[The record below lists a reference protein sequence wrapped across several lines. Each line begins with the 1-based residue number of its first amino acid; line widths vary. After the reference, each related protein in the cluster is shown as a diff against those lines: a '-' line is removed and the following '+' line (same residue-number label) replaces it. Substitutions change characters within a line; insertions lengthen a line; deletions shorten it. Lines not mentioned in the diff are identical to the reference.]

1 MGKLIARILVL
12 VLLYLLGYAG
22 LRFFGI
28 LEAKSVLSAS
38 NPGESVT
45 QIHVAEDKPAFVGL
59 IYKPLCELEGV
70 AYGVH
75 DISKNKKSQ
84 PSLDGG
90 TSSP

>member
-1 MGKLIARILVL
+1 MGKLVARLLII
-12 VLLYLLGYAG
+12 VLLYLLGYAA

-28 LEAKSVLSAS
+28 LEAKSVLSAT

-75 DISKNKKSQ
+75 DISKNKKPK
-84 PSLDGG
+84 PSLGGDGN
-90 TSSP
+90 

>member
-1 MGKLIARILVL
+1 MGKIVARILII

-28 LEAKSVLSAS
+28 LEAKSVLSAT

-45 QIHVAEDKPAFVGL
+45 QIHVAEDKPSWVGL

-75 DISKNKKSQ
+75 DISKNKST
-84 PSLDGG
+84 PSLGGADGG
-90 TSSP
+90 